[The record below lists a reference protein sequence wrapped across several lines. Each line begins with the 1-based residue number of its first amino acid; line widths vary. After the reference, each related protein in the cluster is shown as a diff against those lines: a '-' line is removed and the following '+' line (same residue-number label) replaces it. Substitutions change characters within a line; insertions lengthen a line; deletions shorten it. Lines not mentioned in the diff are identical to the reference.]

1 MRRKNRKK
9 IGIIKILVIF
19 LIMMIVGIFA
29 FSRIS
34 EKRDNESFN
43 GRVQNYKTSY
53 NYEYKETIET
63 NTTVNY
69 QYTKNECLVTITTLS
84 DVEDSTIPSKSNP
97 GNKDGWSY
105 YSTYGPKYDLVIYKS
120 FNIKYAKDEIVNL
133 KNFPYDT
140 SSSSVKVTDIPIK
153 IERNSELYNVEYKY
167 NKDSTG
173 KTISCDVT
181 ISGKN
186 NSYIFGNIDSTYM
199 ANEGWTMGDYLGAG
213 QPASTAKKTFTSN
226 DNYYQILKF
235 TSSDSD
241 NAVININIDQIYEE
255 TDSKYFTFELN
266 ETNKTAKITGIKDEY
281 AEKGY
286 YLNYDNTLNYNL
298 KYNCA
303 IKDGTTFIT
312 DIVIPS
318 NFNGYT
324 VIEIGDEAF
333 GRIGAGSAIRN
344 NFMFTSFLLPETI
357 TKIGN
362 SAFCGCTKVT
372 KINIPNSV
380 TSIGSSAFGYCSG
393 LTNIIIPSGVTSIGS
408 DAFEYCKGLTNITIP
423 SSVTSIGSYAFYNCS
438 GLTNIT
444 IPSNVTS
451 IGNYVFLG
459 CSELTNIN
467 VDKENKNYS
476 DDNGILF
483 NKDKTI
489 MIKCPEGKKKNE
501 YIIPNSV
508 TSIENRALENCSG
521 LMNITIPG
529 SVTQIGYAAFS
540 NWTENQTIDCTDFD
554 SVPSGWDKNWNSSC
568 KATIKWKTAANI
580 PVTGITLNKTNTTL
594 AINAKETLTAMV
606 SPTNAT
612 NKEITWAS
620 SNQSIVTVN
629 NGEITAK
636 GVGTAKITATTKD
649 GNKVASCTVVVTN
662 NVTGITIK
670 TAPTK
675 VIYNKGESLN
685 LTGGKITITRQS
697 GEKQDIDITSSMV
710 SGYNSSKTGKQTITV
725 TYEGKTTSFEITVN
739 ETTNVSVTGISL
751 DKTTVEIKVG
761 EWVIVEATITPSNAT
776 DKNIIWSSSDG
787 GIATVINGKITAV
800 KEGTATI
807 TAKTNDGGKV
817 ATCKVNVIKNE
828 NPTPSK
834 QIINFKLDI
843 PEQIVLKQGEEF
855 AIPNGKITLYY
866 SDGTT
871 QEILLTKEELNKNGV
886 TIEYDK
892 TKLGKQKVVFH
903 YNERT
908 FELEVLVTEDGK
920 TDSTI
925 SVTGVQLSKNEITLK
940 EGDTETLEY
949 TITPENATNKNVSWS
964 SSDETVATVRNGM
977 ITAIKK
983 GETTITVTTED
994 GNKTATCTVTVEKTQ
1009 DINNGNGSNDNNNY
1023 GDNNVINGGNN
1034 SDNTLIPS
1042 SNTANP
1048 TVANTVL
1055 PKTGIGRVAFLA
1067 IIIIGIVG
1075 VVSISKY
1082 KKIDR

>member
-1 MRRKNRKK
+1 MRRKNKEK

-43 GRVQNYKTSY
+43 GKVQNYKTSY
-53 NYEYKETIET
+53 NYQYEEVIET
-63 NTTVNY
+63 NVTKVKY
-69 QYTKNECLVTITTLS
+69 QYTKTDCMVTITTVSSS
-84 DVEDSTIPSKSNP
+84 DISKNIPDETNP
-97 GNKDGWSY
+97 GILNGWTY
-105 YSTYGPKYDLVIYKS
+105 YSTYEPAWDLVIYKS
-120 FNIKYAKDEIVNL
+120 FNIKDAKDEIVKL

-226 DNYYQILKF
+226 DNYYQILMF
-235 TSSDSD
+235 TGSDSD

-281 AEKGY
+281 AIKSY
-286 YLNYDNTLNYNL
+286 YINYDNSINYNAPQY
-298 KYNCA
+298 KCG
-303 IKDGTTFIT
+303 IKDGDKFVT
-312 DIVIPS
+312 DVVIPS
-318 NFNGYT
+318 KIGEYIVT
-324 VIEIGDEAF
+324 EIGDAAF
-333 GRIGAGSAIRN
+333 GISDGN
-344 NFMFTSFLLPETI
+344 VNLYYWYKDNDNMFTSFKLPDTI
-357 TKIGN
+357 TKIGDRAFN
-362 SAFCGCTKVT
+362 GCLKLKNINIPSGITSIGSMALANCQSLTDVIIPNNITCIREYTFWGCTNLTNINIPSSVISIEKYAFCGCRSLVSIDIPNKVT
-372 KINIPNSV
+372 SIGDWTFANCESLKNINIPNSI
-380 TSIGSSAFGYCSG
+380 TNIGEYAFSLCKN
-393 LTNIIIPSGVTSIGS
+393 LTNIKIS
-408 DAFEYCKGLTNITIP
+408 N
-423 SSVTSIGSYAFYNCS
+423 
-438 GLTNIT
+438 
-444 IPSNVTS
+444 NVTS
-451 IGNYVFLG
+451 MKGYVF
-459 CSELTNIN
+459 
-467 VDKENKNYS
+467 Y
-476 DDNGILF
+476 
-483 NKDKTI
+483 
-489 MIKCPEGKKKNE
+489 
-501 YIIPNSV
+501 
-508 TSIENRALENCSG
+508 
-521 LMNITIPG
+521 
-529 SVTQIGYAAFS
+529 

-554 SVPSGWDKNWNSSC
+554 SAPSGWDKNWNGSC

-594 AINAKETLTAMV
+594 AINAKETLTATL

-612 NKEITWAS
+612 NKEITWES

-636 GVGTAKITATTKD
+636 GVGTA
-649 GNKVASCTVVVTN
+649 
-662 NVTGITIK
+662 
-670 TAPTK
+670 
-675 VIYNKGESLN
+675 
-685 LTGGKITITRQS
+685 
-697 GEKQDIDITSSMV
+697 
-710 SGYNSSKTGKQTITV
+710 
-725 TYEGKTTSFEITVN
+725 
-739 ETTNVSVTGISL
+739 
-751 DKTTVEIKVG
+751 
-761 EWVIVEATITPSNAT
+761 
-776 DKNIIWSSSDG
+776 
-787 GIATVINGKITAV
+787 
-800 KEGTATI
+800 TI
-807 TAKTNDGGKV
+807 TAKTNDGGKT

-925 SVTGVQLSKNEITLK
+925 LVTGVQLSKNEITLK

-977 ITAIKK
+977 ITAIKE

-1009 DINNGNGSNDNNNY
+1009 DINNGNGSIDNNNY
-1023 GDNNVINGGNN
+1023 GANNVINGGSN
-1034 SDNTLIPS
+1034 SNNTLIPS
-1042 SNTANP
+1042 SNTANS
-1048 TVANTVL
+1048 TVANAVL
-1055 PKTGIGRVAFLA
+1055 PKTGTGRATFLA

-1075 VVSISKY
+1075 VISISKY

>member
-1 MRRKNRKK
+1 MRRKNKEK

-43 GRVQNYKTSY
+43 GKVQNYKTSY
-53 NYEYKETIET
+53 NYQYEEVIET
-63 NTTVNY
+63 NVTKVKY
-69 QYTKNECLVTITTLS
+69 QYTKTDCMVTITTVSSS
-84 DVEDSTIPSKSNP
+84 DISKNIPDETNP
-97 GNKDGWSY
+97 GILNGWTY
-105 YSTYGPKYDLVIYKS
+105 YSTYEPAWDLVIYKS
-120 FNIKYAKDEIVNL
+120 FNIKDAKDEIVNL

-235 TSSDSD
+235 TSSDSN

-281 AEKGY
+281 AIKSY
-286 YLNYDNTLNYNL
+286 YINYDNSINYNAPQY
-298 KYNCA
+298 KCG
-303 IKDGTTFIT
+303 IKDGDKFVT
-312 DIVIPS
+312 DVVIPS
-318 NFNGYT
+318 KIGEYIVT
-324 VIEIGDEAF
+324 EIGDAAF
-333 GRIGAGSAIRN
+333 GINDSNAGLYYWYKDN
-344 NFMFTSFLLPETI
+344 DNMFTSFKLPDTI
-357 TKIGN
+357 TKIGDR
-362 SAFCGCTKVT
+362 AFNGCLKL
-372 KINIPNSV
+372 KNIN
-380 TSIGSSAFGYCSG
+380 
-393 LTNIIIPSGVTSIGS
+393 IPSGVTSIGS
-408 DAFEYCKGLTNITIP
+408 MALANCQSLTDVIIPNNITCIREYTFWGCTNLTNINIP
-423 SSVTSIGSYAFYNCS
+423 SSVISIEKYAFDGCRS
-438 GLTNIT
+438 LVSID
-444 IPSNVTS
+444 IPNKVTS
-451 IGNYVFLG
+451 IGDWTFANCESLKNINIPNSITNIGEYAFIL
-459 CSELTNIN
+459 CKNLTNIKISN
-467 VDKENKNYS
+467 N
-476 DDNGILF
+476 
-483 NKDKTI
+483 
-489 MIKCPEGKKKNE
+489 
-501 YIIPNSV
+501 V
-508 TSIENRALENCSG
+508 TS
-521 LMNITIPG
+521 MK
-529 SVTQIGYAAFS
+529 GYVFY

-554 SVPSGWDKNWNSSC
+554 SAPSGWDTNWNAYC

-594 AINAKETLTAMV
+594 VINAKETLTATV

-710 SGYNSSKTGKQTITV
+710 SGYDSSKTGKQTITV

-751 DKTTVEIKVG
+751 NKTTAEIKVG

-776 DKNIIWSSSDG
+776 DKNIIWSSSDE

-807 TAKTNDGGKV
+807 TAKTNDGGKT

-940 EGDTETLEY
+940 EGNTETLEY

-977 ITAIKK
+977 ITAIKE